1 MRRRA
6 THINAVASAIARR
19 MSAGRRRRQT
29 AHSAIASAVARRLQ
43 RGGRR
48 SLANSVASAL
58 TRRLGLAKS
67 RRFPDALA
75 SAVARR
81 LKGGPAAVAAGTRRT
96 RIDVLASAVA
106 RKLGQPG
113 GEAGK
118 TAGTGPDLPTHS
130 ESMAKNTG
138 GEKAGDVTKRP
149 RP

>member
-19 MSAGRRRRQT
+19 LSAGQRRQT

-67 RRFPDALA
+67 RRFSDALA

-81 LKGGPAAVAAGTRRT
+81 IKGGPAIAPGAKRT
-96 RIDVLASAVA
+96 RIDMLASAVA
-106 RKLGQPG
+106 RKLAQPG
-113 GEAGK
+113 GEGGKPAAAG
-118 TAGTGPDLPTHS
+118 ADLPTHS